1 MNLKFREIS
10 TDAEL
15 KELSILANR
24 IWNEYYPPI
33 IGQKQVDYMLE
44 LMYSIESLKE
54 QIYNND
60 NIFVCAYYRDE
71 MVGFISY
78 SRTGDYDYIIHKLY
92 VNTKIHR
99 KGIGLK
105 LIRHVFDKIKY
116 KTIRLTV
123 NRKNYKAVNFYFH
136 TGFII
141 EEVKDIDIGNG
152 FYMNDFVMLKVN
164 PGIEELS

>member
-1 MNLKFREIS
+1 MDITFKELNSEK
-10 TDAEL
+10 DL
-15 KELSILANR
+15 KELSLLAHR
-24 IWNEYYPPI
+24 IWNDYYPSI

-44 LMYSIESLKE
+44 MMYSIESLKE

-60 NIFVCAYYRDE
+60 NIFVCTYYRDE
-71 MVGFISY
+71 IVGFISY
-78 SRTGDYDYIIHKLY
+78 SRTGDYDYTIHKLY

-99 KGIGLK
+99 KGVGLK

-123 NRKNYKAVNFYFH
+123 NRKNYKAVNFYFRM
-136 TGFII
+136 GFII